1 MKLNHKCGI
10 VALLGA
16 LSAFVAGGCYSYA
29 PPPRATQCDTYSQRE
44 KDERDEL
51 FKDMKQ
57 LTRSE
62 AQRIALKNNPTYIA
76 AYHAVSAARMRYYQA
91 WGAYSPTFTASFTLQ
106 DRLASYYNGRTY
118 IGNTS
123 GNNGRVS
130 TDTFTTNTTIGA
142 TLLLF
147 DGLAREFGVLAAKH
161 SLEYQKAMEAD
172 QCRTMMHAVAV
183 AYNAVLLAIEKR
195 RIAQEDRKF
204 QLDSLKDTKYKF
216 EAGAVPLSDVLNF
229 EILASKAEVAM
240 IEADYQYET
249 AIYAL
254 AAMMGYPEGT
264 LPKEVTFPSDFKSD
278 FGDLPAVEIYLD
290 AALSHRPDLK
300 GYREQLEVARY
311 QLYKTYSAYSPTV
324 SAFANFGFGTNAN
337 HTHTSG
343 YHENGIRYHHNDSR
357 TYYNQPS
364 FTYGLTADWTIFN
377 GFIRYNTMRE
387 YQANLAA
394 TEYSVAS
401 QWFSVVSEVRSAY
414 ANYIQAVRQTRF
426 YEKIKK
432 LSQQQRDLVDEE
444 YKAGNAELTRLN
456 EAQRDL
462 VEAES
467 YLASSYIAV
476 QNAKAQLDSSVGAN
490 TAEFYMQQNEDIK
503 SAAPGLESL
512 EESTAKAAD
521 AEAVDKPAAKPEDKK
536 PAEPAA
542 KPAEKKPAE
551 PAAKPAEKKPAEPA
565 AKPAEKKPAEPAAK
579 QSAPE
584 IPASPT
590 AAPKAK
596 AKSEK

>member
-1 MKLNHKCGI
+1 MKFGKRCGF
-10 VALLGA
+10 GA
-16 LSAFVAGGCYSYA
+16 LAGALFVVGGCYSYT

-44 KDERDEL
+44 KDDRDEL

-57 LTRSE
+57 LTRSD
-62 AQRIALKNNPTYIA
+62 AQRIALKNNPTYIS

-91 WGAYSPTFTASFTLQ
+91 WGAYSPTFTASFMIQ
-106 DRLASYYNGRTY
+106 DSLATYYNARTY
-118 IGNTS
+118 TGTK
-123 GNNGRVS
+123 GRVS

-147 DGLAREFGVLAAKH
+147 DGLAREFNVLAMKH

-172 QCRTMMHAVAV
+172 QCRTMMRAVAV
-183 AYNAVLLAIEKR
+183 AYNAVLLAIENR
-195 RIAQEDRKF
+195 RIAEEDRKF
-204 QLDSLKDTKYKF
+204 QRSSLKDTKYKF

-229 EILASKAEVAM
+229 EILVNNAEVAM
-240 IEADYQYET
+240 INADYQYET

-254 AAMMGYPEGT
+254 AVLMGYPEGT

-324 SAFANFGFGTNAN
+324 SAFANFGFGTNET

-343 YHENGIRYHHNDSR
+343 YRDNGIRYPHDDTRS
-357 TYYNQPS
+357 YYNRPS
-364 FTYGLTADWTIFN
+364 FTYGVTADWTIFN

-387 YQANLAA
+387 YQANLASA
-394 TEYSVAS
+394 EYSVAA
-401 QWFSVVSEVRSAY
+401 QWFTVVGEVRSAY
-414 ANYIQAVRQTRF
+414 ANYVQAVRQTRN
-426 YEKIKK
+426 YERIKA
-432 LSQQQRDLVDEE
+432 LSQQQRDLVNEE

-462 VEAES
+462 VTAES
-467 YLASSYIAV
+467 NLASSYIAI
-476 QNAKAQLDSSVGAN
+476 QNAKAQLDSAVGAN
-490 TAEFYMQQNEDIK
+490 TADYYMQQTEETKD
-503 SAAPGLESL
+503 AAPGLESL
-512 EESTAKAAD
+512 ETKKDEKADKAA
-521 AEAVDKPAAKPEDKK
+521 AEKSGKG
-536 PAEPAA
+536 
-542 KPAEKKPAE
+542 AEKKADKAAE
-551 PAAKPAEKKPAEPA
+551 PKAET
-565 AKPAEKKPAEPAAK
+565 PAAK

-584 IPASPT
+584 IPASST
-590 AAPKAK
+590 AAPRN
-596 AKSEK
+596 KSGK

>member
-1 MKLNHKCGI
+1 MKLNHRYGI

-16 LSAFVAGGCYSYA
+16 LSAFVAGGCYSYT
-29 PPPRATQCDTYSQRE
+29 PPPSATQCDTYTQRE
-44 KDERDEL
+44 KDERDDL

-62 AQRIALKNNPTYIA
+62 AQRIALKNNPTYAA

-91 WGAYSPTFTASFTLQ
+91 WGAYSPNISASFTLQ

-118 IGNTS
+118 IGNKS
-123 GNNGRVS
+123 GNGGRVS

-147 DGLAREFGVLAAKH
+147 DGLAREFKVLAAKH
-161 SLEYQKAMEAD
+161 SMEYQKAMEAD
-172 QCRTMMHAVAV
+172 QCRTMMRAVAV

-195 RIAQEDRKF
+195 RIAEEDRKF
-204 QLDSLKDTKYKF
+204 QLSSLKDTRYKF
-216 EAGAVPLSDVLNF
+216 EAGAVAKSDVLNF
-229 EILASKAEVAM
+229 EILANNAEVSM

-254 AAMMGYPEGT
+254 AVLMGYPEGT
-264 LPKEVTFPSDFKSD
+264 LPKEVTFPSDFKKD

-300 GYREQLEVARY
+300 GYREQLKIARY
-311 QLYKTYSAYSPTV
+311 QLYQTYSAYSPTV

-343 YHENGIRYHHNDSR
+343 YRENGIRYPHDDTR

-364 FTYGLTADWTIFN
+364 FTYGVTADWTIFN

-394 TEYSVAS
+394 AEYSVAA
-401 QWFSVVSEVRSAY
+401 QWFDVVGEVRAAY
-414 ANYIQAVRQTRF
+414 ANYVQAVRQTRF
-426 YEKIKK
+426 YEKTRE
-432 LSQQQRDLVDEE
+432 LSQEQRDLVNEE
-444 YKAGNAELTRLN
+444 YSAGNAELTRLN

-462 VEAES
+462 VTAES
-467 YLASSYIAV
+467 NLASSYIAI
-476 QNAKAQLDSSVGAN
+476 QNAKAQLDSAVGAN
-490 TAEFYMQQNEDIK
+490 TAEYYMQQNEE
-503 SAAPGLESL
+503 STAAPGLGSL
-512 EESTAKAAD
+512 EEKDKKSAEPKAKP
-521 AEAVDKPAAKPEDKK
+521 AEKKSAEPKAKPSDKPAK
-536 PAEPAA
+536 AEA

-551 PAAKPAEKKPAEPA
+551 PEVK
-565 AKPAEKKPAEPAAK
+565 PAAK

-584 IPASPT
+584 IPESPT

-596 AKSEK
+596 SGK